1 MTEEYDVLIVGG
13 GIVGISISY
22 FLKTFQPDCKVLV
35 IEKSTIG
42 SGATGLSAGTLWCMG
57 YGDYNDAEACVTQS
71 TTDFLNRLYEKGFD
85 FEYVQ
90 SGALTLVFTEQQA
103 NHYIENTK
111 KLISR
116 GFNLKYISNP
126 KEIEPGLDTSVI
138 GAVLTPLSS
147 HVQPMQLAITIGE
160 AAEQL
165 GVQIL
170 ENNTVL
176 KIARDNTNNNNNT
189 CSNYHY
195 NVTVTSHDSS
205 SSSSSDMKKNIVLK
219 ARKVVLAAGVN
230 TNFFLQQIFKD
241 TKYLHSESFWE
252 TFSVVPVK
260 GSIWLTEVAPLQTLK
275 HVIFNGASH
284 FTWHHTRNGNTKNIK
299 MQYPYCLTH
308 VDGKRI
314 TFHSYGRQNKD
325 GSILFGGGRTKA
337 NNVNDYE
344 LNLNHL
350 NENRKYVYNF
360 LPTLENIPIQGNWTG
375 VMPFSMSG
383 YPILKQF
390 SQYDGHTNLYI
401 ASGFGPEG
409 IMQGPG
415 AAKAFAAYI
424 LNKKEKFYE
433 HQDKIRR
440 MLKEEWSF
448 GGC

>member
-57 YGDYNDAEACVTQS
+57 YGDYEDAEACVTQS
-71 TTDFLNRLYEKGFD
+71 TTDFLNRLHEKGFN
-85 FEYVQ
+85 FEYVK

-103 NHYIENTK
+103 NHYINNTK

-116 GFNLKYISNP
+116 GFNLKYIYRP

-138 GAVLTPLSS
+138 GAVFTPLSS
-147 HVQPMQLAITIGE
+147 HVQSMQLAISIGE

-176 KIARDNTNNNNNT
+176 KISRDNNNT
-189 CSNYHY
+189 NSDYHY
-195 NVTVTSHDSS
+195 NVTVTSND
-205 SSSSSDMKKNIVLK
+205 SSDMRKNIILK
-219 ARKVVLAAGVN
+219 AKKVVLAAGVN
-230 TNFFLQQIFKD
+230 TTFFLKQIFKD

-252 TFSVVPVK
+252 KFSVVPVK
-260 GSIWLTEVAPLQTLK
+260 GSIWLTEIAPLETLK
-275 HVIFNGASH
+275 HVIFNGASY
-284 FTWHHTRNGNTKNIK
+284 FTWHYTQNGNTKNIK

-325 GSILFGGGRTKA
+325 GTILFGGERIKV

-350 NENRKYVYNF
+350 NENRKHVYNF
-360 LPTLENIPIQGNWTG
+360 IPTLKNIPIQGNWTG

-390 SQYDGHTNLYI
+390 SKYDGHTNLYI
-401 ASGFGPEG
+401 ASGFGPQG

-424 LNKKEKFYE
+424 LNKKDIFYK

-440 MLKEEWSF
+440 ILKKEWSF
-448 GGC
+448 GC